1 MKIAHLMIAI
11 GVACAASASVTST
24 AMAANATYP
33 STPLPAYAQD
43 ELQKVIDDATG
54 PLPAAQTS
62 LPAPQSAAT
71 PPQSANVLPN
81 GPYATP
87 RVTPH
92 DDEAHA
98 TASASKR
105 GARPSKAHRHERHKY
120 V

>member
-1 MKIAHLMIAI
+1 MKIAHLMIAL
-11 GVACAASASVTST
+11 GFACAVSITSA

-54 PLPAAQTS
+54 PLPAAHLST
-62 LPAPQSAAT
+62 APQSAAT
-71 PPQSANVLPN
+71 PQSSTALPN
-81 GPYATP
+81 GLYATP

-92 DDEAHA
+92 DDEPHA
-98 TASASKR
+98 AASASKR
-105 GARPSKAHRHERHKY
+105 DARPSKAHRHERHKY

>member
-1 MKIAHLMIAI
+1 MKIAHLMIAL
-11 GVACAASASVTST
+11 GLACAVSATST

-33 STPLPAYAQD
+33 PAPLPAYAQD
-43 ELQKVIDDATG
+43 ELQKVIDAATG

-62 LPAPQSAAT
+62 STAPQSAAT
-71 PPQSANVLPN
+71 PQSPAVLPN

-87 RVTPH
+87 RISPH
-92 DDEAHA
+92 DDEPHA
-98 TASASKR
+98 AASASKR